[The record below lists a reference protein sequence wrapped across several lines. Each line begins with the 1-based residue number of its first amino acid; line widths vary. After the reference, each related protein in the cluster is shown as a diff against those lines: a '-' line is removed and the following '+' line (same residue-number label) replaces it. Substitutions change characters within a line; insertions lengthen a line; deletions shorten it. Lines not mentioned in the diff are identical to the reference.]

1 MNLLTRVRR
10 LHQGHLASL
19 NAKKEDNI
27 KEKQKK
33 KLREDTE
40 DLAKKNKQCENE
52 VDFNN
57 HG

>member
-1 MNLLTRVRR
+1 MNLLTRVRC

-40 DLAKKNKQCENE
+40 DLAKKNKQCENK

>member
-1 MNLLTRVRR
+1 MLTRVRR

-19 NAKKEDNI
+19 NAKEEDNT

-40 DLAKKNKQCENE
+40 DLAKKNKQCENK